1 MMPAMAAPPKR
12 KLRVDR
18 LLFVVFLLG
27 VAGFATYWFA
37 LR

>member
-1 MMPAMAAPPKR
+1 MPAMAPPPKR

-18 LLFVVFLLG
+18 LLFAVFLLAA
-27 VAGFATYWFA
+27 AGFATYWFG

>member
-1 MMPAMAAPPKR
+1 MTVPPPKR

-18 LLFVVFLLG
+18 LLFAVFLAG
-27 VAGFATYWFA
+27 VAGFAVYWFA

>member
-1 MMPAMAAPPKR
+1 MVPPPKR

-18 LLFVVFLLG
+18 VLFVLFLVG

-37 LR
+37 IR

>member
-1 MMPAMAAPPKR
+1 MPAMAAPPKR

-18 LLFVVFLLG
+18 VLFIVFLLAA
-27 VAGFATYWFA
+27 AGFATYWFA